1 MVFSKEL
8 QTRLIKN
15 TQHSPGQGHTEDIA
29 QQSQEESADLAVQ
42 THGSEGLKE
51 AMLFSKRQRGT
62 MSLSYR
68 LQQTMMTLTLGP
80 TAGLPLL
87 SWKPLA
93 GYSTTGCQWMD
104 PGLSHLGLKKAGK
117 VNLDLPASE
126 CLSFL
131 SLSLASQS
139 HTRHLILS
147 TQLPPIAQAGTIISI
162 SHQSYGTASLPPPA
176 SGPSRLY

>member
-29 QQSQEESADLAVQ
+29 HQSQEESADLAVQ
-42 THGSEGLKE
+42 IHGSVGLKE
-51 AMLFSKRQRGT
+51 AMLFSKRQRGA
-62 MSLSYR
+62 MSL
-68 LQQTMMTLTLGP
+68 QTMMTLTLGP

-87 SWKPLA
+87 CWKPLA

-117 VNLDLPASE
+117 VNLGSA
-126 CLSFL
+126 C
-131 SLSLASQS
+131 
-139 HTRHLILS
+139 I
-147 TQLPPIAQAGTIISI
+147 
-162 SHQSYGTASLPPPA
+162 
-176 SGPSRLY
+176 